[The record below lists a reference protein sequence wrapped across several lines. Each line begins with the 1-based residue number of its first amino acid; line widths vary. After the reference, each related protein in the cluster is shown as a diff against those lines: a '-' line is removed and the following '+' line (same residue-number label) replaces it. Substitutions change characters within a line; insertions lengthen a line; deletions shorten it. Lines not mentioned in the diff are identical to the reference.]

1 MKGTQI
7 KLDFNVDGINKVI
20 QEASNLEKK
29 FEAVGDKI
37 SSQSKKVEGLLN
49 NIRQLNTL
57 LNGGS
62 DFTGSKQVE
71 QFSQSVMNSL
81 SQAIEKANELSQA
94 LSNIKGVPSDVIG
107 GLNNI
112 SKTSSAVI
120 NSSATG
126 ASKSIAS
133 IKTAKVDQTTTA
145 ELEKALDAV
154 TKLENK
160 FNGLSNGKSINM
172 AKIDPKNIDTVLQYA
187 NALSKLES
195 VMNAY
200 AGGMEGKNLESMY
213 LNASEF
219 FASNEKISKA
229 FTTYEPKG
237 NTGFFK
243 QWQKD
248 FVKSNKDLISQAES
262 TVKEAAQQTIKQATE
277 QTQNAAPIKVTVD
290 KDSLTNDITTALQ
303 SKEYTI
309 KVTPEQNIADEITKQ
324 LEGKAATIN
333 LVAGASKGVA
343 SVNSQISD
351 FRSAYDQYVGIV
363 NSGKGS
369 TASLLKQYPLLSE
382 YQKGMDVEKTKS
394 DLTGKFAGQITSET
408 NKEIT
413 TLTDN
418 LNKLSQASG
427 GAEGIKENLTTITN
441 GMQAVIPPDID
452 TRVLSFID
460 ALETL
465 KSSLADLKI
474 EETPFIKT
482 INDLLSKGDE
492 LKALATVLTE
502 AQTGAA
508 KSVAKEVT
516 KGSTG
521 VRANASDI
529 NTVWGSNIRSMGYKD
544 IIQGIIERSA
554 LRGKDITDED
564 MDQLRKDIALNITK
578 KSNID
583 SANRMYDNLLE
594 TKTAVSNIQVDEKES
609 TNSFKLATE
618 AVEKYIEALQN
629 LSKNTNPTDKDL
641 KGVRSAQAWAEKRYA
656 DYTSIQDKYAKTTQ
670 VNKIRDSVSKDIN
683 QNSRM
688 DRDIAERY
696 RLMQTTMEAYKDMPV
711 TTEKYNEMQSVY
723 SNLRAEMQAT
733 GQVGNS
739 LFTKLQTGLGAR
751 IVQFTSFYLSLYR
764 VIQYIRQGIQTLEQ
778 FDTTLTKISYTMKVS
793 DATLE
798 EMGNSMKN
806 IASDLSAPLESVEQ
820 IYTVYANMK
829 TNPKE
834 IEELTKYT
842 TILSNLAGI
851 DASEAAD
858 DVQGVINQFGL
869 TSDDTAHIV
878 DTFNYISSNIAV
890 DYSKGIQGLAEAVQG
905 SGNVAQMA
913 GLSFEQYGSI
923 IAKVMEQ
930 TRMDGSR
937 ISNGLRTIMTRL
949 SKASSMDE
957 TVDNATLSKAS
968 ESLNKIGIQVYTTAG
983 EYREFD
989 TIMTELAGKW
999 DSLTDA
1005 QKENISFSI
1014 AATRQTATLKA
1025 ILNNWTDSMNLATE
1039 ATEDNG
1045 SALKNQEK
1053 YEKSLAGRITKIKTQ
1068 LQNFAVDFFDDG
1080 SVDNA
1085 ISLFTKLTEVLEGL
1099 GDTVGTIPLAAGIIT
1114 LTSALRKNGQI
1125 DPMLSFN
1132 PKANTSLKDS
1142 IINKDSWNFNASP
1155 FGTIFATK
1163 KYNAELG
1170 KDLQSWYGYKQA
1182 GDIDK
1187 AANALGH
1194 YNKET
1199 QLSAEALYEKGH
1211 SVEYITSELQVGSVA
1226 SRAFATGIKLIGA
1239 AMSTLV
1245 ITAIIMAITQLIS
1258 AIVQASEKA
1267 QQLKDDV
1274 KKFNEEAAQTNSQ
1287 RNTNKRKL
1295 KNYDSDFNALSKGV
1309 NEQGENI
1316 SLTTEEFS
1324 KYNDIANEVADLMP
1338 DLVAG
1343 WTEEGNAIIKLTS
1356 NYKNLSDA
1364 YQDYLNKQDV
1374 KEYSSG
1380 DYKDDVENILDN
1392 WNDNIVD
1399 LEADDTEAD
1408 AVQWFRDYAPGFTIL
1423 EGILTGNGDEILG
1436 GSDYAD
1442 KVDISVP
1449 TVVDQLGEALKLTDE
1464 KAKKYLEENSDL
1476 DSSEYTDDDG
1486 NFDREK
1492 AEQLRVS
1499 QQAELDSAREA
1510 KKQVGIKY
1518 LSTLFGSY
1526 DNQTLSDAKDLMNLA
1541 DGSIFDEATTQEEL
1555 EQVSRDFISAVSQL
1569 TTEQKEGIKNLFTI
1583 PSDSIQSVNN
1593 YMKNANDYA
1602 KALGWGE
1609 ASQNFADEYG
1619 FGEQYKFATNFK
1631 KFYDTKRK
1639 DKNQGILDQILDITN
1654 INSQEALDDLQARI
1668 KKNGY
1673 ADTLQYYINQRN
1685 EKARSFNF
1693 EQSWGDMDDSET
1705 YKKTKSEL
1713 LDLANSGR
1721 LTIDTFRNV
1730 EGADQWIKDMGI
1742 SAEQVIPKI
1751 NELADSAKQL
1761 GALAGNV
1768 ESLRTAY
1775 GEKRDEGVVG
1785 ATTLSSMSD
1794 TFGNLDYWEKYEQI
1808 VGTKSSSLA
1817 EVKAA
1822 SDKLLTEY
1830 VNSGEYLS
1838 KLTKDNSDYYI
1849 SQLSDMG
1856 VANAVEVVNQ
1866 QLQHQKTIID
1876 DIQGATSGEK
1886 TFNNLDAGAQEAA
1899 SGFESLQSATYDEIG
1914 ALIGLSSISEQ
1925 TRAYLMNLQMTRID
1939 WSSLNT
1945 EECISKLR
1953 EIIQNAGMAT
1963 ASLQAL
1969 GVVENYDTYRKI
1981 AQNNLDMEK
1990 ASLENTKDP
1999 TMRKHYQQNIE
2010 MYQNEVDM
2018 YSPENQKKA
2027 FNHILDDTQ
2036 KTINKKMSQ
2045 TAKIK
2050 VDMSTKGIDSKN
2062 GSGKNKKDSSSSTK
2076 QEFDWLDR
2084 RVSIITSKVDL
2095 LKSKLENLFSMK
2107 KKQNNLSKQIKE
2119 QTKLIKTYTKEVST
2133 YGKKAGSIK
2142 LSSSLKKK
2150 VRQGKLRGSYSQLIQ
2165 KYGEKTADKIT
2176 TYQDWYDKKL
2186 AAKKNV
2192 EDAKTARRQLKIDKQ
2207 QLYVDKYNA
2216 KAEYKDLA
2224 STSGFKSVKERNAL
2238 LNQEAKAIK
2247 KSYAHQIRIAEIQ
2260 HDYVKVEQLKLER
2273 ENKLVEIQKKQFDN
2287 VITYYD
2293 RLISTVSHSINK
2305 IEGQIGVT
2313 EAKGANA
2320 DVNLFRQE
2328 GVDYEQERILNSKEL
2343 SDARAKL
2350 NKIKYGTS
2358 EYFDALDKVRELEV
2372 KDLEIQKNIVESK
2385 NKIREAYEKLYNS
2398 IEAQIERINT
2408 EQGFGRDL
2416 LSNYQLFDYDT
2427 GVITNYGKAYSSSL
2441 VTSMY
2446 ASRQNANKD
2455 MAELQRLQSY
2465 RSGTNGVTAEGQNM
2479 GFQSRK
2485 TLDEAIDA
2493 TYDNWQKHIKEI
2505 SGLEGDLF
2513 KFVEDSLRKEEDLLK
2528 KLIDKRKEELD
2539 AAKDLHDYQKTIQ
2552 EKTKNI
2558 NDIQRQI
2565 SAYSGDTSQEGM
2577 SRLQQLQKQLGEAQD
2592 DLQETEYDKYI
2603 QDQKD
2608 MLDNLYQDYRELLE
2622 ALLADFKNVVEMGF
2636 SEVAKYSKEGN
2647 QIFVD
2652 FLNKQYGYD
2661 TQYTEDGSYAGISKQ
2676 VQNITNTQTQQSGT
2690 QNDNGSATPTKTAAQ
2705 LQQEAK
2711 QREWA
2716 AKGYTTTTKAQVGSV
2731 FKNLTYKAGRN
2742 AKKSDFKTAINQ
2754 YLFEHND
2761 KKVLSNKGLEMM
2773 RYWLKLSDNSQII
2786 EAINYL
2792 KGLYGNIPH
2801 VKGFAKGGM
2810 VGDVIKRNGD
2820 DGFATLKV
2828 GEAVLTPLQAEQ
2840 FKKFVTALP
2849 SLTNLTEGI
2858 MNIKDKDMQLQS
2870 GDSYIDANFNFEL
2883 PNVEDS
2889 KGFLREIQNNP
2900 AVQKALQE
2908 VTVNQLNKRSRLGVK
2923 KIK

>member
-120 NSSATG
+120 NTSAAG

-133 IKTAKVDQTTTA
+133 MKTAKVDQTTTA

-262 TVKEAAQQTIKQATE
+262 TAKEAAQQTTKQATE
-277 QTQNAAPIKVTVD
+277 QTQSTAPIKVTVD

-333 LVAGASKGVA
+333 LVAGVSKGVA

-508 KSVAKEVT
+508 KSVAKEAT
-516 KGSTG
+516 KKTAT
-521 VRANASDI
+521 VKANASDI
-529 NTVWGSNIRSMGYKD
+529 NTILSQNLSDMTRDD
-544 IIQGIIERSA
+544 IEKAIIERSR
-554 LRGKDITDED
+554 LRGKEITDME
-564 MDQLRKDIALNITK
+564 QLRNDMTLALTK
-578 KSNID
+578 QSNRDEAQKMYTSLQTAKSQ
-583 SANRMYDNLLE
+583 
-594 TKTAVSNIQVDEKES
+594 VSNIHINEDDTIKS
-609 TNSFKLATE
+609 FNSATD
-618 AVEKYIEALQN
+618 AVNNYREALDALIKEPTVDN
-629 LSKNTNPTDKDL
+629 LGKVLEYKPE
-641 KGVRSAQAWAEKRYA
+641 AQKAYQEYMN
-656 DYTSIQDKYAKTTQ
+656 IQEQYAKTTQ

-683 QNSRM
+683 QNSKM
-688 DRDIAERY
+688 PLEMAERY
-696 RLMQTTMEAYKDMPV
+696 RSLQAAMEATYDSQGNKV
-711 TTEKYNEMQSVY
+711 AITQEQYAKMQSIY
-723 SNLRAEMQAT
+723 TNLRAEMQAT
-733 GQVGNS
+733 GQVGNN
-739 LFTKLQTGLGAR
+739 LFTKLGTGLGAR
-751 IVQFTSFYLSLYR
+751 VVQFTSFYLSFYR
-764 VIQYIRQGIQTLEQ
+764 VIQYLKQGIQTLEQ
-778 FDTTLTKISYTMKVS
+778 FDTTLTKISYTMDVS
-793 DATLE
+793 DKTLQD
-798 EMGNSMKN
+798 MGNTMQSV
-806 IASDLSAPLESVEQ
+806 ASDLSAPLENVEK

-834 IEELTKYT
+834 IKELTKYT

-851 DASEAAD
+851 DASAAAD
-858 DVQGVINQFGL
+858 DVQGVVQQFDL
-869 TSDDTAHIV
+869 AASDTKHIV
-878 DTFNYISSNIAV
+878 DVFNYISSNIAV
-890 DYSKGIQGLAEAVQG
+890 DYSKGIEGLAEAVQG
-905 SGNVAQMA
+905 SGNVAKMA

-937 ISNGLRTIMTRL
+937 VSNALRTIMTRL
-949 SKASSMDE
+949 SKSSSMDE

-968 ESLNKIGIQVYTTAG
+968 EALSKIGIQVYTTAG

-999 DSLTDA
+999 DSLTDS
-1005 QKENISFSI
+1005 QRENISFAI
-1014 AATRQTATLKA
+1014 AATRQTAMLKA
-1025 ILNNWTDSMNLATE
+1025 VLNNWTESMDLATE
-1039 ATEDNG
+1039 ATDDNG
-1045 SALKNQEK
+1045 SALKNNEK
-1053 YEKSLAGRITKIKTQ
+1053 YQKSLAGRLQKIKTG
-1068 LQNFAVDFFDDG
+1068 LQNFAVDFLDTDGFD
-1080 SVDNA
+1080 
-1085 ISLFTKLTEVLEGL
+1085 
-1099 GDTVGTIPLAAGIIT
+1099 
-1114 LTSALRKNGQI
+1114 
-1125 DPMLSFN
+1125 
-1132 PKANTSLKDS
+1132 
-1142 IINKDSWNFNASP
+1142 
-1155 FGTIFATK
+1155 
-1163 KYNAELG
+1163 
-1170 KDLQSWYGYKQA
+1170 
-1182 GDIDK
+1182 
-1187 AANALGH
+1187 
-1194 YNKET
+1194 
-1199 QLSAEALYEKGH
+1199 EA
-1211 SVEYITSELQVGSVA
+1211 
-1226 SRAFATGIKLIGA
+1226 IKLIGDLTKA
-1239 AMSTLV
+1239 LEFLGSTLGQ
-1245 ITAIIMAITQLIS
+1245 IGSIGGILTARSVLSKKGAIASPLIY
-1258 AIVQASEKA
+1258 
-1267 QQLKDDV
+1267 DPY
-1274 KKFNEEAAQTNSQ
+1274 AAGGKGN
-1287 RNTNKRKL
+1287 RKL
-1295 KNYDSDFNALSKGV
+1295 SWNAPFSISTRKETIAFNKSLEPTVSEYFKLADKRETDAGTKYFPTEESRKYLASLQDLTEEEKLRIETEAQAGKGV
-1309 NEQGENI
+1309 NTIAGGLKRISTGSKIAASATRVLGAALSGLAVGLVMSLLNAGINAISEYAQRAKKIRDDIKQYNENAKTEEKDYNSGLREITSLNDSFMALNNGVDEQGNNI
-1316 SLTTEEFS
+1316 SLTNDELT
-1324 KYNDIANEVADLMP
+1324 KYYEISNQVAELIP
-1338 DLVAG
+1338 SLVSG
-1343 WTEEGNAIIKLTS
+1343 YTEEGNAVISLTN
-1356 NYKNLSDA
+1356 NYKDLTQAYKESKREEAGKKNKKSIGTLSKGLKNLDSRQDYIADEVFSPAFRWAADIEDWIVGVTHTENMQGLDA
-1364 YQDYLNKQDV
+1364 KSALRYGQFLNKPANAKTAEEIYDTDWAALDKYVITKTEKNGKRVFDKKTAQKLYDSALAQVEESLTAVKNGFYSRIANDSNIDTDTVDYLNRLMKSYNIHNQDLWRLIYHSSEGDIENFYKSFINEFSSISDGNREDLLSLYNLQV
-1374 KEYSSG
+1374 TDLSSAEKYMSTLQSVANSTKKYKNKPTKLAGELGIDKNNEKWNYAATLYNISKELERSG
-1380 DYKDDVENILDN
+1380 LYKNENIGDIISAQGLDN
-1392 WNDNIVD
+1392 YASAKDFYNKIKG
-1399 LEADDTEAD
+1399 LKDTGE
-1408 AVQWFRDYAPGFTIL
+1408 YA
-1423 EGILTGNGDEILG
+1423 GILNQIGSNYRKAREEQARVNFSKQWGELG
-1436 GSDYAD
+1436 GTQD
-1442 KVDISVP
+1442 
-1449 TVVDQLGEALKLTDE
+1449 G
-1464 KAKKYLEENSDL
+1464 KK
-1476 DSSEYTDDDG
+1476 T
-1486 NFDREK
+1486 
-1492 AEQLRVS
+1492 
-1499 QQAELDSAREA
+1499 
-1510 KKQVGIKY
+1510 
-1518 LSTLFGSY
+1518 
-1526 DNQTLSDAKDLMNLA
+1526 
-1541 DGSIFDEATTQEEL
+1541 
-1555 EQVSRDFISAVSQL
+1555 
-1569 TTEQKEGIKNLFTI
+1569 
-1583 PSDSIQSVNN
+1583 
-1593 YMKNANDYA
+1593 
-1602 KALGWGE
+1602 
-1609 ASQNFADEYG
+1609 
-1619 FGEQYKFATNFK
+1619 
-1631 KFYDTKRK
+1631 
-1639 DKNQGILDQILDITN
+1639 
-1654 INSQEALDDLQARI
+1654 QEALL
-1668 KKNGY
+1668 
-1673 ADTLQYYINQRN
+1673 
-1685 EKARSFNF
+1685 E
-1693 EQSWGDMDDSET
+1693 
-1705 YKKTKSEL
+1705 
-1713 LDLANSGR
+1713 LANAGR
-1721 LTIDTFRNV
+1721 LTIDTFTSA
-1730 EGADQWIKDMGI
+1730 EGADLWIKKIGVA
-1742 SAEQVIPKI
+1742 AEDVIPKI
-1751 NELADSAKQL
+1751 NQLADSAKQL
-1761 GALAGNV
+1761 GSLAGNV

-1785 ATTLSSMSD
+1785 ATTLSSMVD
-1794 TFGNLDYWEKYEQI
+1794 TFGKLDYWKQYEQI
-1808 VGTKSSSLA
+1808 VGTKSSTLS

-1830 VNSGEYLS
+1830 VNTGDYLTQLS
-1838 KLTKDNSDYYI
+1838 KDNKDYYI

-1856 VANAVEVVNQ
+1856 VANAVEVVNSKLQ
-1866 QLQHQKTIID
+1866 QQDNIIK
-1876 DIQGATSGEK
+1876 DIKGSSDFNELSKGAQIAATSFTGLQNATVDELIAMA
-1886 TFNNLDAGAQEAA
+1886 NLGNISKYTQAVLAQLAMTKLDWSGLNAETAISKLVSIAQAAGVA
-1899 SGFESLQSATYDEIG
+1899 
-1914 ALIGLSSISEQ
+1914 LSSISQ
-1925 TRAYLMNLQMTRID
+1925 LSILQSKGFLDKNGNIKKGATYTIGKGRNKRTYD
-1939 WSSLNT
+1939 YEEYWNT
-1945 EECISKLR
+1945 FLKGTSVDTKSVKKNIK
-1953 EIIQNAGMAT
+1953 NAMKPP
-1963 ASLQAL
+1963 
-1969 GVVENYDTYRKI
+1969 KI
-1981 AQNNLDMEK
+1981 
-1990 ASLENTKDP
+1990 
-1999 TMRKHYQQNIE
+1999 
-2010 MYQNEVDM
+2010 
-2018 YSPENQKKA
+2018 
-2027 FNHILDDTQ
+2027 
-2036 KTINKKMSQ
+2036 
-2045 TAKIK
+2045 
-2050 VDMSTKGIDSKN
+2050 DMSTAGIDSKN
-2062 GSGKNKKDSSSSTK
+2062 GSGSGKDKSKSSSTK

-2192 EDAKTARRQLKIDKQ
+2192 EDAKAARRQLKIDKQ

-2273 ENKLVEIQKKQFDN
+2273 ENKLVELQKKQFDN

-2293 RLISTVSHSINK
+2293 RLISTVSHFINK
-2305 IEGQIGVT
+2305 IEGQIGVA

-2350 NKIKYGTS
+2350 KKIKYGTS

-2372 KDLEIQKNIVESK
+2372 KDLDIQKNIVESK

-2408 EQGFGRDL
+2408 EQDFGRGL

-2427 GVITNYGKAYSSSL
+2427 GVITNYGKAYSSSI

-2455 MAELQRLQSY
+2455 VAELQRLQSY
-2465 RSGTNGVTAEGQNM
+2465 RSGANGVTAEGQNM

-2485 TLDEAIDA
+2485 SLDEAIDA

-2505 SGLEGDLF
+2505 SGLESDLF
-2513 KFVEDSLRKEEDLLK
+2513 KFIEDSLRKEEDLLK

-2539 AAKDLHDYQKTIQ
+2539 TAKDLHDYQKTIQ

-2636 SEVAKYSKEGN
+2636 AEVAKYSKEGN
-2647 QIFVD
+2647 KIFVD
-2652 FLNKQYGYD
+2652 FLNQQYGYD
-2661 TQYTEDGSYAGISKQ
+2661 TQYTEDGSYAGIQKQ
-2676 VQNITNTQTQQSGT
+2676 VQTITNTQTNQSGT
-2690 QNDNGSATPTKTAAQ
+2690 QNDNGNATPTKTAAQ

-2716 AKGYTTTTKAQVGSV
+2716 AKKYTETTKAQVGSV
-2731 FKNLTYKAGRN
+2731 FQNHTYKATGKR
-2742 AKKSDFKTAINQ
+2742 KSDFKTAINQ

-2828 GEAVLTPLQAEQ
+2828 GEAVLTPIQAEQ

-2849 SLTNLTEGI
+2849 SLTSLTEGI
-2858 MNIKDKDMQLQS
+2858 VGIKDKGMQLQS
-2870 GDSYIDANFNFEL
+2870 GDSYIDASFNFEL
-2883 PNVEDS
+2883 PNVENS
-2889 KGFLREIQNNP
+2889 KDFLREIQNNP
-2900 AVQKALQE
+2900 AIQKALQE